1 MMEALTF
8 ILEVGFVMIGLLIL
22 GDATGWWP

>member
-1 MMEALTF
+1 MMEAIEF
-8 ILEVGFVMIGLLIL
+8 VLEVGFIMIGLLVL

>member
-1 MMEALTF
+1 VMETLTF
-8 ILEVGFVMIGLLIL
+8 ILEIGFIAIGLLIL

>member
-1 MMEALTF
+1 VMEVIEFL
-8 ILEVGFVMIGLLIL
+8 LEVGFIMIGLLVL

>member
-1 MMEALTF
+1 VMEAIEF
-8 ILEVGFVMIGLLIL
+8 VLEVGFIMIGLLVL